1 VVAPGRS
8 SAARADQLT
17 PADVC
22 LIYETALSF
31 ARDGRP
37 TAGPL
42 DLVSVARVRADS
54 GDLPGAIEAYEAAV
68 EASVRSPALTW
79 VAQAPPD
86 SDPVA
91 AQNPSPPAD
100 VLVAWLAGGE

>member
-1 VVAPGRS
+1 MPPGPSPAPP
-8 SAARADQLT
+8 APQLA
-17 PADVC
+17 PEDVY
-22 LIYETALSF
+22 LIYETALTF

-79 VAQAPPD
+79 VGQAPPD
-86 SDPVA
+86 ADSLVV
-91 AQNPSPPAD
+91 QNPSPPAE